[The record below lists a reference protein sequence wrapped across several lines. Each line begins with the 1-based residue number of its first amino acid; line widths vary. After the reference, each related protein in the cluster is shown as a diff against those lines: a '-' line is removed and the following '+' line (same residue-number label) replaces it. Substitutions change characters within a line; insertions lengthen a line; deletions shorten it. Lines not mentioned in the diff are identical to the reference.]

1 MQNWPS
7 AILFVFAINGMA
19 CYCNEYKITFILSKI
34 FKIARKA
41 YNKNNSSCFEGNT
54 LITGPRARGRTF
66 YPHVL
71 GASNQRIA
79 LKTWSIIITLHVFI
93 YIKGSLTKE
102 QAKLLHIH
110 DPGVLQSF
118 GLRMVPITAV
128 HEFAT
133 YHKIMLVR
141 HPFTRL
147 VSAYNDKFTVQNA
160 EKDYFQQYIIRTY
173 LNKRQKP
180 RRYRDWRVA
189 FDEFIDAVVHGY
201 MDEHWEPFQD
211 RCNMC
216 NIDYDSVLRLETL
229 SRDIPNVLDIL
240 GLNISILDSFSKNR
254 RRSDNSRISNKRDT
268 GDAIHTDV
276 LNAFNTISSSNIQ
289 ALRRIYAN
297 DLNNLGYEFDSN
309 SKVTSCRINTG
320 ADVCC

>member
-1 MQNWPS
+1 M
-7 AILFVFAINGMA
+7 
-19 CYCNEYKITFILSKI
+19 
-34 FKIARKA
+34 
-41 YNKNNSSCFEGNT
+41 
-54 LITGPRARGRTF
+54 
-66 YPHVL
+66 
-71 GASNQRIA
+71 
-79 LKTWSIIITLHVFI
+79 
-93 YIKGSLTKE
+93 TKE

-110 DPGVLQSF
+110 DPGILQGF
-118 GLRMVPITAV
+118 GLRMVPIKAV